1 MSGIALNQFNDFT
14 LATTSVK
21 VSGSE
26 SLVNDA
32 QLNTYSFG
40 ALMGGD
46 TGRKKMIQGGKTIT
60 ENIVFQDNGTF
71 RFTLPGETQTWV
83 NPQKLVQ
90 SEYHWRFSLAHMAWT
105 RQEVLLN
112 DRIKYGN
119 EENRFLAFVDLR
131 NEKEQLMWTAKW
143 NGVEAQAWAEPDTG
157 AMEAA
162 GGKQANS
169 IPVFINEAT
178 NGLFNPGTGGTT
190 WTTVGGIDPTV
201 TTQGQTAWVPQTRT
215 YTQEITT
222 EDHMYSPGN
231 ILAEMSAL
239 WRDVRF
245 EQPPTMQAY
254 FDDPRF
260 NRHCIFTSKVGHTA
274 AEIAV
279 RMSNDRLVGG
289 AGPQDWGYSD
299 PAYRG
304 IPIKWVSTLDT
315 ATLYENSG
323 TTDVVTEGASTAD
336 NIGPRFYLINSQYLY
351 PVFHDEMYF
360 EKDEISRHHND
371 PDTFVCPVATWYN
384 IICTSRQRQGMLSPS
399 GDLYSELYA

>member
-1 MSGIALNQFNDFT
+1 MSGTALSQFNDFT

-21 VSGSE
+21 VSGPE

-40 ALMGGD
+40 DLMGGD

-60 ENIVFQDNGTF
+60 ENVVFQDNGTF
-71 RFTLPGETQTWV
+71 RFTLPGETQTWS

-90 SEYHWRFSLAHMAWT
+90 SEYHWRFSLAHMSWT

-112 DRIKYGN
+112 DRIKYGT

-131 NEKEQLMWTAKW
+131 NEKELLMWTAKW
-143 NGVEAQAWAEPDTG
+143 NGVEAQLWAEPDSG

-162 GGKQANS
+162 GGKQAMS
-169 IPVFINEAT
+169 IPVYVNEDT
-178 NGLFNPGTGGTT
+178 NGLFNNLDGSATT
-190 WTTVGGIDPTV
+190 FTTVGGINPTT
-201 TTQGQTAWVPQTRT
+201 TTQGQTAWVPQTKT
-215 YTQEITT
+215 YTQEISAQ
-222 EDHMYSPGN
+222 DHMYNPGN
-231 ILAEMSAL
+231 LLAGISAL
-239 WRDVRF
+239 YRECRF
-245 EQPPTMQAY
+245 EQPPTMQSY

-260 NRHCIFTSKVGHTA
+260 NRFKIFTSTVGETA

-279 RMSNDRLVGG
+279 RMSNDLLRGG
-289 AGPQDWGYSD
+289 WGPQDWGYGN

-304 IPIKWVSTLDT
+304 IPIKRVSTLDT
-315 ATLYENSG
+315 ATLYENSN
-323 TTDVVTEGASTAD
+323 TTDKVAESTAD
-336 NIGPRFYLINSQYLY
+336 NIGPRYYLINSQYLY

-384 IICTSRQRQGMLSPS
+384 VICTSRRRQGLLSPS
-399 GDLYSELYA
+399 GDLYSELYT